1 MRRKIKKNQ
10 TEEAQEMRSTV
21 TEAVIP
27 AAEPEM
33 QITTVEGM
41 ECSPYADEIKW
52 AITVS
57 KQYGFRLESA
67 IEYALGICCT
77 KCDITAIKEYVRKW
91 WDLITPPAA
100 AVVS

>member
-1 MRRKIKKNQ
+1 MRRKNKKNQ
-10 TEEAQEMRSTV
+10 IEAAQETRSTLTETMV
-21 TEAVIP
+21 T
-27 AAEPEM
+27 AANPEM

-77 KCDITAIKEYVRKW
+77 RCEIAAIKDFVQKW
-91 WDLITPPAA
+91 WELITPPAA
-100 AVVS
+100 AAVS

>member
-1 MRRKIKKNQ
+1 MRRRIKKNQ
-10 TEEAQEMRSTV
+10 TEAPQEVRSTV
-21 TEAVIP
+21 TEAVM
-27 AAEPEM
+27 PEALPEIE
-33 QITTVEGM
+33 ITTVEGM

-100 AVVS
+100 AAVS